1 MKNVKSNL
9 KPTIGLE
16 VHCELRT
23 NSKLFCG
30 CPADHFGKAPN
41 TQTCPVCLGLPG
53 ELPVTNK
60 KAVDWTVLLG
70 LALGSKINKEA
81 KFDRKHYFYPDL
93 PMGFQISQYDEPF
106 CLGGEIETSEGKVNL
121 TRVHLE
127 IDTGK
132 LQHTTLNREDVSLI
146 DFNRSGVALMEIVTE
161 PEIHTGTQAK
171 EFAKNL
177 QQIIRYLGISDCDME
192 KGSMRLEANISW
204 GLDLGYKVEVK
215 NLNSFRF
222 LEKAINYELNRQK
235 KALDSGEKLL
245 QETRGWSETKQ
256 KTFSQRT
263 KETAE
268 DYRYFPDPD
277 LPPFAFEDDYIEDL
291 RTSLPELPSHKKD
304 RFVREFSLPQNY
316 AQYLTQDKALSEFYE
331 DTFKLSVKKNIS
343 PKVVANLIVNKGLT
357 GKTPLEIVDTVRKMT
372 IRNFSSSE
380 EMDNALNKV
389 LNEQGKAVDEYKSGK
404 LQVIGF
410 LIGMVQKKLGGKGEI
425 QKIKEKLMNA
435 LR

>member
-1 MKNVKSNL
+1 MKTEL
-9 KPTIGLE
+9 TPTIGLE

-23 NSKLFCG
+23 KSKLFCG
-30 CPADHFGKAPN
+30 CPADHFGKSPN

-53 ELPVTNK
+53 ELPVANK
-60 KAVDWTVLLG
+60 KAVDWTILLG
-70 LALGSKINKEA
+70 LALGSEINNSS

-106 CLGGEIETSEGKVNL
+106 CKGGSVETSEGSVNL

-132 LQHTTLNREDVSLI
+132 LQHSTLSGENVSLV

-204 GLDLGYKVEVK
+204 GLGLGYKVEVK

-222 LEKAINYELNRQK
+222 LEKAINYELARQK
-235 KALDSGEKLL
+235 KALDNGEKLI
-245 QETRGWSETKQ
+245 QETRGWNENRQ
-256 KTFSQRT
+256 LTFSQRT

-268 DYRYFPDPD
+268 DYRYLPDPD
-277 LPPFAFEDDYIEDL
+277 LPPMEFTQKDIDEIKKE
-291 RTSLPELPSHKKD
+291 LPELPGPKKL
-304 RFVREFSLPQNY
+304 RFMKAFNIPENY
-316 AQYLTQDKALSEFYE
+316 ADILTADRNKSEFYE
-331 DTFKLSVKKNIS
+331 KAFDLASKRGLE
-343 PKVVANLIVNKGLT
+343 PKFLAGFVINKSLEA
-357 GKTPLEIVDTVRKMT
+357 KTPQDLVDIVLKESRKDY
-372 IRNFSSSE
+372 SSAGDMESAINNVIKQN
-380 EMDNALNKV
+380 D
-389 LNEQGKAVDEYKSGK
+389 KAVSDYKNGK
-404 LQVIGF
+404 IQVLGF
-410 LIGMVQKKLGGKGEI
+410 LVGMVQKELKGHGNPSEITKVLMSKLK
-425 QKIKEKLMNA
+425 
-435 LR
+435 